1 MKMPIYTTQYKSTSN
16 DTSNMPT
23 TVSDLYNLAID
34 LNMNLT
40 SILKDIHSAAPD
52 KSKRIIK
59 NLLYYQQAEKTK
71 LVELLHRELNNC
83 YRAFYDHRKNSITVL
98 RSSQDDSPQSHLFI
112 NKSLDTFAERIN
124 NFGYICREHKDLSDV
139 DLLVLYLGL
148 RDYCANFFQQMAVN
162 YQDKNMMAICNELVG
177 LIDQVSDEIGLA
189 YSSQK
194 R

>member
-1 MKMPIYTTQYKSTSN
+1 MPIYTTQYNSTSN
-16 DTSNMPT
+16 ETSNMPA

-40 SILKDIHSAAPD
+40 SILKDIHPAAPD
-52 KSKRIIK
+52 KCKKTIK
-59 NLLYYQQAEKTK
+59 NLLFYQQAEKTK
-71 LVELLHRELNNC
+71 LVDLLHRELNIC
-83 YRAFYDHRKNSITVL
+83 YRAFYEHSRNSITVI
-98 RSSQDDSPQSHLFI
+98 RSNQSDSPQSYLFI
-112 NKSLDTFAERIN
+112 KKSLDTFAERIN

>member
-1 MKMPIYTTQYKSTSN
+1 MPIYTTQHNISTIN
-16 DTSNMPT
+16 DISNMPT

-40 SILKDIHSAAPD
+40 SMLKDIHSAAPD
-52 KSKRIIK
+52 KCKRIIK

-98 RSSQDDSPQSHLFI
+98 RSSQRDSPQSYLFI
-112 NKSLDTFAERIN
+112 KKSLDTFAERIN